1 MYRLDVWL
9 HTNPSYTWFSES
21 ITLWRMGT
29 LWILSGQHL
38 LLSGTAPGHV
48 HGALREICIAL
59 CLSSKDLEVY
69 LNSGW
74 HLSQESKCL
83 ETE

>member
-29 LWILSGQHL
+29 LWILSGKHL
-38 LLSGTAPGHV
+38 LLSATAPGHIQWCIKGDLYCSLSV
-48 HGALREICIAL
+48 LKGSGGLPELRLAFVTGIQM
-59 CLSSKDLEVY
+59 S
-69 LNSGW
+69 
-74 HLSQESKCL
+74 
-83 ETE
+83 

>member
-9 HTNPSYTWFSES
+9 HTNLSYTWFSES

-29 LWILSGQHL
+29 LWILSGKHL
-38 LLSGTAPGHV
+38 LLSATAPGHI

-59 CLSSKDLEVY
+59 CLSLPRQRVW
-69 LNSGW
+69 GF
-74 HLSQESKCL
+74 
-83 ETE
+83 T